1 MHSPKM
7 AADIIKWNADHTQGV
22 KTTKH
27 STFTVLSRREAMRQ
41 YIKTAFLRWV
51 EKPDT
56 QSVSPYH
63 TLRLAEPGV
72 AHFFQQ
78 RIMDELKQLMPKWV
92 DEWRKQARAI
102 PEEKQSDT
110 EFLGAMT
117 RDYRK
122 GCAVCLT
129 DKIMGTTCGCGH
141 TEIAVFRPCGHA
153 MCVNP
158 CFEQW
163 MKTNQVTFS
172 PQTFIVGDQQLVLP
186 SKRDLSTFPPG
197 RFSCPE
203 CRATLRSVFR
213 AEEIRLPAG
222 LPLDDWVVTVTANA
236 GFMFGPDE

>member
-7 AADIIKWNADHTQGV
+7 EDDIKWNADHTQGV
-22 KTTKH
+22 KTTKY
-27 STFTVLSRREAMRQ
+27 SIFTVLSRREAIRQ
-41 YIKTAFLRWV
+41 YIHTAFLCLV
-51 EKPDT
+51 EKPGT
-56 QSVSPYH
+56 QTVTAYH
-63 TLRLAEPGV
+63 NLRLAEPPI

-92 DEWRKQARAI
+92 DEWRKQVRAI

-153 MCVNP
+153 MCVKP

-163 MKTNQVTFS
+163 MKTNQVTFA
-172 PQTFIVGDQQLVLP
+172 PQEVTLDGKRFIIPGQH
-186 SKRDLSTFPPG
+186 DLSTFPPG
-197 RFSCPE
+197 RFSCQE
-203 CRATLRSVFR
+203 CRATLRSVCLNEFR
-213 AEEIRLPAG
+213 TSAPA
-222 LPLDDWVVTVTANA
+222 PRWAA
-236 GFMFGPDE
+236 